1 MRVCTHIYI
10 YIYFLDYCYLFTY
23 LSLFV
28 LTLHRNIDLASES
41 SGELLYFRIAQKI
54 DKDEFSV
61 VMN

>member
-1 MRVCTHIYI
+1 MCVCTHIYI

-28 LTLHRNIDLASES
+28 LILHRNIDFASES
-41 SGELLYFRIAQKI
+41 SGELLDFRLAQRI
-54 DKDEFSV
+54 DKDEFSA